1 MVSGLLLVDK
11 PLGVTSHGVVS
22 MARKALGTKKVG
34 HAGTLDPAASGLL
47 VLGVGP
53 GTRLLTYMVGLD
65 KTYVATMRLGYST
78 DTDDAEGQRIDHPG
92 GDLSSCSDSAIETAI
107 SGFRGEISQVP
118 STYSAIKVDGR
129 RSYDLA
135 RKGAEVDLA
144 PRGVTIQRLDRGA
157 ISRSESWIDVELVI
171 ECSSGTYIR
180 ALARDIG
187 SALGVGG
194 HLVALRRTT
203 VGPFALDDAVAH
215 DAIEQSALM
224 TLAHAA
230 GAVMETVALA
240 GAHIVDISHGRA
252 VPCEGWPEGVAL
264 AAVAEPTGE
273 LLAIVECS
281 AGRSRILMGVPQ
293 H

>member
-22 MARKALGTKKVG
+22 MARKALGTKKIG

-78 DTDDAEGQRIDHPG
+78 TTDDAEGERIDHAR
-92 GDLSSCSDSAIETAI
+92 GDLSSCTDAAIEGAMEP
-107 SGFRGEISQVP
+107 FRGKISQVP
-118 STYSAIKVDGR
+118 STYSAIKVDGH

-135 RKGAEVDLA
+135 RAGKDVDLA
-144 PRGVTIQRLDRGA
+144 ARSVTIRRLERGTT
-157 ISRSESWIDVELVI
+157 SRAEGWIDVELLI

-187 SALGVGG
+187 LALGVGG

-203 VGPFALDDAVAH
+203 VGPFAIGDAVAH
-215 DAIEQSALM
+215 DAIELSALM
-224 TLAHAA
+224 TLADGAR
-230 GAVMETVALA
+230 AVMDAVAVEGTNIL
-240 GAHIVDISHGRA
+240 DLRQGRA
-252 VPCEGWPEGVAL
+252 VPCEGWPQGVPL
-264 AAVAEPTGE
+264 AAVAARTDQ
-273 LLAIVECS
+273 LVAIVECS
-281 AGRSRILMGVPQ
+281 GGRSRILMGVPEY
-293 H
+293 